1 MLYRLPLGAPAH
13 DVIVELAPL
22 SVAPGVDED
31 DVVAAVVVARVH
43 QYSVQEVS
51 GGVVVD
57 GLALGAG
64 SVGQVLGLRIKVVS
78 SLNKAR
84 TETGF
89 VVQCSPAQH
98 FFFRQT
104 GKLFQVGPPKCKC

>member
-1 MLYRLPLGAPAH
+1 M
-13 DVIVELAPL
+13 
-22 SVAPGVDED
+22 
-31 DVVAAVVVARVH
+31 
-43 QYSVQEVS
+43 QEVS

-98 FFFRQT
+98 FFFQT
-104 GKLFQVGPPKCKC
+104 DREVISSRATKMQMLTFHSSLFALLTYDVG